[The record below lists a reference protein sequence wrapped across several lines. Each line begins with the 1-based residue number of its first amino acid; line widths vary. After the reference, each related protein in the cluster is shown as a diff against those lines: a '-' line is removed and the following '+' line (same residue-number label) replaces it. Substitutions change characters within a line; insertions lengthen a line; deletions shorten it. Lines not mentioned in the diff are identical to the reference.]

1 MTDYLDDLRSLLERL
16 AADANAL
23 GIGASMRQ
31 RAADLKPLI
40 DLVEAKRP

>member
-16 AADANAL
+16 ANDARAL
-23 GIGASMRQ
+23 GIGESMR
-31 RAADLKPLI
+31 RREVDVHPLI